1 MTAFAFFGLLLAL
14 IELGAMRRQYEY
26 SVVSG

>member
-1 MTAFAFFGLLLAL
+1 MMALAFFGLLL
-14 IELGAMRRQYEY
+14 IFVELGAVRRQYEY